1 MTTPALV
8 PHETVSLKN
17 DPRFNEHWLQEQLIE
32 KPSLLGLGDLEVR
45 DSERR
50 QPSGGRLDLLLE
62 HVETRNRYEV
72 EIQLGSLDE
81 SHIIRTIE
89 YWDIERRRF
98 PQYEH
103 TAVIVAEDVTSRFLN
118 VISLLNG
125 TIPLIA
131 IQLKGVEVNGA
142 FTLIATR
149 VVDRATLGTEEEDA
163 GESVDR
169 AFWERKASRDSL
181 SIMDRLVNLVN
192 QIRPG
197 MSPNYN
203 KHHVGL
209 ASGGMAR
216 NFVVF
221 HPRKSYVL
229 TNFKIPQDQEEELN
243 ARLVEEGLS
252 LAGYDT
258 RFGYY
263 RVRISQNDIDSRENS
278 ITGLISKARD
288 AYFG

>member
-1 MTTPALV
+1 ML
-8 PHETVSLKN
+8 
-17 DPRFNEHWLQEQLIE
+17 F
-32 KPSLLGLGDLEVR
+32 
-45 DSERR
+45 
-50 QPSGGRLDLLLE
+50 E

-118 VISLLNG
+118 VISLFNG

-131 IQLKGVEVNGA
+131 VQLKGVEVNGA

-149 VVDRATLGTEEEDA
+149 VVDRAMLGTEEEDA

-169 AFWERKASRDSL
+169 SYWEKKAPKDSL
-181 SIMDRLVNLVN
+181 LIMDRLIELIGTV
-192 QIRPG
+192 QPG
-197 MSPNYN
+197 ISPNYN
-203 KHHVGL
+203 KHHIGL
-209 ASGGMAR
+209 AQNGIAR

-229 TNFKIPQDQEEELN
+229 TQFKIPQDQEEELN
-243 ARLVEEGLS
+243 ALLVEDGLS
-252 LAGYDT
+252 LAGYNT
-258 RFGYY
+258 KYGGYY
-263 RVRISQNDIDSRENS
+263 QVRISQNDIDSRGLS
-278 ITGLISKARD
+278 IKELITKARN